1 MKPETFSHT
10 TVLLQESIEGL
21 NINPQGVYVDCTLGG
36 GGHSQWICEALED
49 TGVLVGI
56 DQDDFALDFAKKRLE
71 HYTCKR
77 HFVKSNFASLAK
89 VLEGLHLSQIDGIL
103 YDLGVSSFQLDD
115 DTRGFSYHH
124 DGPLDMRMNQSADL
138 TAETVVNDYPP
149 GELKKI
155 LFIYGEEKFSSQIVK
170 SIVRA
175 REKKRI
181 LTTLELSEIIKNAYP
196 PRERYKEKHPSRKTF
211 QAIRLEVNGELR
223 ILEDSLS
230 QGLEAL
236 KPGGRMCVITFHS
249 LEDRV
254 AKHLFKERANPCTC
268 PPDFPQC
275 VCGKEPEVKLI
286 SRKPILPGKN
296 EQEENRRSRSAKLR
310 IVEKL
315 GTGLKAQ

>member
-1 MKPETFSHT
+1 MKPENFSHT

-49 TGVLVGI
+49 TGILVGI
-56 DQDDFALDFAKKRLE
+56 DQDDYALDFAKKRLE
-71 HYTCKR
+71 KYTCER

-89 VLEGLHLSQIDGIL
+89 VLEGLHLSGIDGIL

-124 DGPLDMRMNQSADL
+124 EGPLDMRMNQSADL

-175 REKKRI
+175 REKNRI
-181 LTTLELSEIIKNAYP
+181 VTTLELSEIIKNAYP
-196 PRERYKEKHPSRKTF
+196 PKERYKEKHPSRKTF

-223 ILEDSLS
+223 ILENSLS

-254 AKHLFKERANPCTC
+254 AKHLFRERANPCTC

-275 VCGKEPEVKLI
+275 VCGKEPEVKIL
-286 SRKPILPGKN
+286 SRKPILAGKN
-296 EQEENRRSRSAKLR
+296 ELAENRRSRSAKLR
-310 IVEKL
+310 IIEKL
-315 GTGLKAQ
+315 GTGLKVR

>member
-1 MKPETFSHT
+1 MKPENFSHT

-21 NINPQGVYVDCTLGG
+21 KINPQGVYVDCTLGG

-49 TGVLVGI
+49 KGILVGI

-71 HYTCKR
+71 HYTCER

-89 VLEGLHLSQIDGIL
+89 VLEGLHLSEVDGIL

-124 DGPLDMRMNQSADL
+124 DGPLDMRMDQSADL
-138 TAETVVNDYPP
+138 TAEIVVNDYAP

-170 SIVRA
+170 AIVRA

-223 ILEDSLS
+223 ILENSLS

-236 KPGGRMCVITFHS
+236 KPGGRMCVISFHS

-254 AKHLFKERANPCTC
+254 VKHLFKERANPCTC
-268 PPDFPQC
+268 PPGFPQC
-275 VCGKEPEVKLI
+275 ACGKEPEVKIL
-286 SRKPILPGKN
+286 SRKPVLAGEN
-296 EQEENRRSRSAKLR
+296 ELEENRRSRSAKLR

-315 GTGLKAQ
+315 GTGLKVR

>member
-89 VLEGLHLSQIDGIL
+89 VLEGLHLSEIDGIL

-223 ILEDSLS
+223 ILENSLS

-254 AKHLFKERANPCTC
+254 VKHLFKERANPCTC

>member
-21 NINPQGVYVDCTLGG
+21 KINPQGVYVDCTLGG

-77 HFVKSNFASLAK
+77 YFVKSNFASLAK
-89 VLEGLHLSQIDGIL
+89 VLEGLHLSEIDGIL

-223 ILEDSLS
+223 ILENSLS

-315 GTGLKAQ
+315 GAGLKAQ